1 MPGSNSTQ
9 QVGRKPMLEPSLDT
23 ARAESLSCRCTWLT
37 RCCVAMQVERQPTQ
51 SNIKEFKRTASD
63 PSAEN
68 QSTVTLVSASP
79 GFSVVLRVI
88 LGSGS
93 HDSKGQKLLSEKPLA
108 HPDPD
113 TVFFYRKVEGWLFS
127 FL

>member
-9 QVGRKPMLEPSLDT
+9 LVGRKTMLKSFLDT
-23 ARAESLSCRCTWLT
+23 ARAESLSCRCMWLT
-37 RCCVAMQVERQPTQ
+37 RCCVAMHVERQPTR

-68 QSTVTLVSASP
+68 QSTLVPASP

-93 HDSKGQKLLSEKPLA
+93 HDSKGQKLLSETSRPPRPRHGL
-108 HPDPD
+108 
-113 TVFFYRKVEGWLFS
+113 L
-127 FL
+127 L